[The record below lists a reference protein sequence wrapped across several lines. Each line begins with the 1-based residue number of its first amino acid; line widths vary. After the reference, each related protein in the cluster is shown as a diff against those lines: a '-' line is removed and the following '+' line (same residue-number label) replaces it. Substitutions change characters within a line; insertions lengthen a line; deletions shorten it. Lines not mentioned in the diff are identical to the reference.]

1 MRVLIVNGSGPMGSS
16 VARRLAE
23 DGSQL
28 AISAPTE
35 TAAKAAVLPLAGT
48 KGKAHAVI
56 GDTRSLEAAN
66 QMITDAVAR
75 LGGLDGLVVCLETTQ
90 HGRLLDLALTEFENV
105 LAANSRS
112 MWLAVKAAHPHL
124 KASAG
129 AIVAIGR
136 PAVLSPKAG
145 ETAYS
150 AALAGAFLNTRV
162 LAQELARDKIRV
174 NFVTADDAGM
184 ATIGGTVRFLLGP
197 NATYISGQNTIID
210 GSRLDAARS

>member
-1 MRVLIVNGSGPMGSS
+1 MRVLIANGSGPMGSS

-23 DGSQL
+23 EGAQL
-28 AISAPTE
+28 AISAATE
-35 TAAKAAVLPLAGT
+35 SAAKAAVLPLAKT

-56 GDTRSLEAAN
+56 GNTRTPEATSQVVA
-66 QMITDAVAR
+66 DAVAK
-75 LGGLDGLVVCLETTQ
+75 LGGLDGLVICLETTQ
-90 HGRLLDLALTEFENV
+90 PGRLLDLDIAELENV

-112 MWLAVKAAHPHL
+112 LWLLAKAAHPHL
-124 KASAG
+124 KASRG

-136 PAVLSPKAG
+136 PAVLAPKAG

-150 AALAGAFLNTRV
+150 AALAGAHMVIRV
-162 LAQELARDKIRV
+162 LGQELARDQIRA
-174 NFVTADDAGM
+174 NFVTADDPAM

-197 NATYISGQNTIID
+197 GASYITGQNTIVD